1 MAISTKKLQKS
12 DKIADKKVKKWIG
25 ERFDRVI

>member
-12 DKIADKKVKKWIG
+12 DKITDKRGKKWIG